1 MVTANQT
8 SDLIE
13 DPNFELLNTKG
24 LLLQAKSRQI
34 KARVQKI
41 SRLDGIVNFFMNVI
55 NQG

>member
-1 MVTANQT
+1 MVTVNRT

-13 DPNFELLNTKG
+13 DLNFKLLNTKG

-34 KARVQKI
+34 KARVQNI
-41 SRLDGIVNFFMNVI
+41 NWLDGIINCFMNVI

>member
-1 MVTANQT
+1 MVTVNRT

-13 DPNFELLNTKG
+13 DLNFKLLNTKG

-34 KARVQKI
+34 KARVQNI
-41 SRLDGIVNFFMNVI
+41 SWSDGIINCFMNVI